1 MIPSPITVRLGNI
14 HPVTCPQDGPVTR
27 WQTWA
32 ETQLRCP
39 ASQPHLFSPRP
50 PSPTTSGKGHP
61 LRMNSHP
68 TLTLCNAWKA
78 KECKLPAMSFQG
90 LQTYP
95 CPITGKEHWLPS
107 KTQNHM
113 AMPCSFPPSPPN
125 ADSCPKDTPR
135 ADVRGTSMEKIL
147 EIKRFRSHFI
157 SPKPWRCL
165 ASAKHA
171 AQDQGSQSL

>member
-1 MIPSPITVRLGNI
+1 MTNLGRNSAEMPCLPAPPLFTTTPQSHHQRERPSTQDELPS
-14 HPVTCPQDGPVTR
+14 HP
-27 WQTWA
+27 
-32 ETQLRCP
+32 
-39 ASQPHLFSPRP
+39 
-50 PSPTTSGKGHP
+50 HP
-61 LRMNSHP
+61 LQRLEGKRMQAASYV
-68 TLTLCNAWKA
+68 
-78 KECKLPAMSFQG
+78 LPGSTN
-90 LQTYP
+90 LS
-95 CPITGKEHWLPS
+95 LPHHRERALAPQQDPES
-107 KTQNHM
+107 YGD
-113 AMPCSFPPSPPN
+113 ALLLPFLPPN